1 MSIEVAFHHLVER
14 KRILLIGAGSGIG
27 LAIADM
33 VKDSSANLLMIDR
46 DVSAVEM
53 IASRANHAC
62 MAADITDRGALAS
75 AIDDLAECQG
85 GLDCLIMTAGI
96 GLMKPLDD
104 TSFDDW
110 DRTVDINLTGNFNA
124 CKFAIPHLRR
134 SAGAS
139 IVLTASAAGL
149 HPAATSL
156 SAYSSAKSGVIGL
169 GRALS
174 QELAPAIRVNTI
186 CPGPV
191 DTPLLP
197 EPFRKH
203 LASPHSGYPM
213 KRAATPQEIAQLA
226 LFLISDAA
234 SYMNGA
240 TIAIDG
246 GRSLH

>member
-1 MSIEVAFHHLVER
+1 MSVDLAFRHLVAG

-27 LAIADM
+27 RAIAEM
-33 VKDSSANLLMIDR
+33 VEASSAHLLMIDR
-46 DVSAVEM
+46 DIAAVEG
-53 IASRANHAC
+53 IAAQANHASRP
-62 MAADITDRGALAS
+62 ADITDRAALAS
-75 AIDDLAECQG
+75 AMDELAKCYDG
-85 GLDCLIMTAGI
+85 FDCLIMTAGI
-96 GLMKPLDD
+96 GLMKPLDE
-104 TSFDDW
+104 TSYDDW

-124 CKFAIPHLRR
+124 CKLAIPHLTG
-134 SAGAS
+134 STGAS

-156 SAYSSAKSGVIGL
+156 SAYSAAKSGVIGL

-203 LASPHSGYPM
+203 LASPHSAYPM
-213 KRAATPQEIAQLA
+213 KRAATPQEIAHLA
-226 LFLISDAA
+226 LFLVSDAA